1 MSVDENQRTTRNSVS
16 ENSSVMENL
25 HNLSLGGEVTT
36 ASGGSSLR
44 SRTHSESETTDSGQQ
59 GRRQTGQ
66 TGQGGKQTPSNL
78 NTEGTLTQLNSN
90 ARTV

>member
-25 HNLSLGGEVTT
+25 HNLSLGGEMTT
-36 ASGGSSLR
+36 SSGGSSLR
-44 SRTHSESETTDSGQQ
+44 SRTLSESDTADSGQQ

-66 TGQGGKQTPSNL
+66 GGKQTPNNL
-78 NTEGTLTQLNSN
+78 NTEGTL
-90 ARTV
+90 